1 MVRVITLD
9 EPFLPVQN
17 DLGEGTYMSHALVFE
32 LNDDTRL
39 LTDMCFHRMSLGLED
54 GSASLGGHLPV
65 DHPYVS
71 PWASSHSARPRTPT
85 TRYEKKV
92 MLITHLRLVSFCL
105 ADSTRR
111 R

>member
-39 LTDMCFHRMSLGLED
+39 LTDMCFHRMSLGLQD
-54 GSASLGGHLPV
+54 GSASLGRYLPV
-65 DHPYVS
+65 DDPYVS
-71 PWASSHSARPRTPT
+71 PWASHSARPRTPT
-85 TRYEKKV
+85 TLHEKKAGW
-92 MLITHLRLVSFCL
+92 LITYLSF
-105 ADSTRR
+105 S
-111 R
+111 